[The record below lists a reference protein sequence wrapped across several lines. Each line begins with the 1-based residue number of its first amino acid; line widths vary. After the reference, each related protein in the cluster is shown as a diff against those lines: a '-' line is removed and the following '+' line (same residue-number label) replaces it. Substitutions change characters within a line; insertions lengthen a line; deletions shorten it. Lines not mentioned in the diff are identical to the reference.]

1 MPLVPADKLQPL
13 PIRTT
18 LPERSPPPP
27 AATDPHAP
35 CSHPM
40 LSLVSCPGL
49 WGVGIGEAG
58 VDRVGWRRMYVPPCC
73 SHAPTCA
80 SAVVGLV
87 ARQQPGADL
96 VNLWSWCMLQRPAVA
111 AKAATRGEL
120 LLPEVERRTQR
131 AMQVALLVLFAAD
144 HIGAWLVAARRPI
157 SARCSPSAL
166 QRAPRRFGH
175 AGNALTSPV
184 AGRRAVIAVHGPRRS
199 VPTPR

>member
-1 MPLVPADKLQPL
+1 MWTGWAGD
-13 PIRTT
+13 
-18 LPERSPPPP
+18 
-27 AATDPHAP
+27 ACMCPHAA
-35 CSHPM
+35 PM
-40 LSLVSCPGL
+40 LPPVRQLLSAWSPGNNPEL
-49 WGVGIGEAG
+49 IW
-58 VDRVGWRRMYVPPCC
+58 
-73 SHAPTCA
+73 ST
-80 SAVVGLV
+80 SGL
-87 ARQQPGADL
+87 GA
-96 VNLWSWCMLQRPAVA
+96 MLQRPAVA

-166 QRAPRRFGH
+166 QRAPRHFGH
-175 AGNALTSPV
+175 ADNALTLPV